1 MLNHQTKEKIIR
13 IKESIEK
20 KEDVKEIEK
29 KFFNT
34 RKKKNDFLTKNLQ
47 FFKIEELE
55 YINAADELI
64 DKVKNLYNQVS
75 QLDENKIVENNVIKD
90 SKTEENLKTNSVSNI
105 TNQITKLEQENILAL
120 PNEFNFFKDKDNL
133 KALIEIVTKYK
144 NNQDMQVIEAG
155 KIDIPDEIKQIELN
169 GNIAVKSNLQLYD
182 KIKEMAYNNHIG
194 IGQFI
199 TFILWDFY
207 KRHN

>member
-13 IKESIEK
+13 IKESIEN

-34 RKKKNDFLTKNLQ
+34 RKKKKDFLTKNLQ

-55 YINAADELI
+55 YINAGDELI
-64 DKVKNLYNQVS
+64 DKVKKLDNQVS
-75 QLDENKIVENNVIKD
+75 QLDKIN
-90 SKTEENLKTNSVSNI
+90 KTEENSKTNSVSDI
-105 TNQITKLEQENILAL
+105 TNELTKLEQENMLAL

-144 NNQDMQVIEAG
+144 NNQDVQVIEAG

-207 KRHN
+207 KRHK

>member
-1 MLNHQTKEKIIR
+1 MELNWQ
-13 IKESIEK
+13 S
-20 KEDVKEIEK
+20 
-29 KFFNT
+29 
-34 RKKKNDFLTKNLQ
+34 KN
-47 FFKIEELE
+47 KIEN
-55 YINAADELI
+55 IKSA
-64 DKVKNLYNQVS
+64 
-75 QLDENKIVENNVIKD
+75 IKD
-90 SKTEENLKTNSVSNI
+90 SQDLKEIIKKYWGSKNKKDLWLQKFQDNFNSAELTYLDYTENTEANSVSDI
-105 TNQITKLEQENILAL
+105 TNKITKLEQENILAL

-144 NNQDMQVIEAG
+144 NNQDVQVIEAG
-155 KIDIPDEIKQIELN
+155 KIDIPDEVKTLELN

>member
-13 IKESIEK
+13 IKESIEN

-55 YINAADELI
+55 YINAGDELI
-64 DKVKNLYNQVS
+64 DKVKKLDNQVS
-75 QLDENKIVENNVIKD
+75 QLDKIN
-90 SKTEENLKTNSVSNI
+90 KTEENSKTNSVSDI
-105 TNQITKLEQENILAL
+105 TNELTELEQENMLAL

-144 NNQDMQVIEAG
+144 NNQDVQVIEAG

-207 KRHN
+207 KRHK